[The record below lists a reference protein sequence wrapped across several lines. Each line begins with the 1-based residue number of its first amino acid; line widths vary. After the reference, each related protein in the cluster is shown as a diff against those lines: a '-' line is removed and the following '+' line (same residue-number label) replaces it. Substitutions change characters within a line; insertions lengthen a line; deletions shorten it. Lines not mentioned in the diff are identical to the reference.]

1 VDAASRVQMIDV
13 GDKPITKRAA
23 TARAIVRLAP
33 EVIRRVREGELEKGD
48 ALAVCRVAAIGGA
61 KRTPDLLPLCHP
73 IGLSHVACDVEIGS
87 EQVVFE
93 VTCET
98 TAQTGVEMEALTAA
112 AAAAA
117 LCLYDMT
124 KSLDPTGAIES
135 IVLLRKSGGKSG
147 IWERPA

>member
-1 VDAASRVQMIDV
+1 MIQMIDV
-13 GDKPITKRAA
+13 GDKPVTRRRA
-23 TARAIVRLAP
+23 TARATVRLAP
-33 EVIRRVREGELEKGD
+33 DVVRRVREGELEKGD

-61 KRTPDLLPLCHP
+61 KRTPDLVPLCHP
-73 IGLSHVACDVEIGS
+73 IGLSHVGCEIEIAGDV
-87 EQVVFE
+87 VAFE

-98 TAQTGVEMEALTAA
+98 TGQTGVEMEALTG

-135 IVLLRKSGGKSG
+135 IVLLSKSGGKSG
-147 IWERPA
+147 VWTRPA

>member
-1 VDAASRVQMIDV
+1 MDAASRVQMIDV
-13 GDKPITKRAA
+13 GDKPVTRRSA
-23 TARAIVRLAP
+23 TARAVVRLAP
-33 EVIRRVREGELEKGD
+33 EVVRRVREGELEKGD

-73 IGLSHVACDVEIGS
+73 IGLSHVACGVELA
-87 EQVVFE
+87 ETTVTFE

-98 TAQTGVEMEALTAA
+98 TAQTGVEMEALTG

-124 KSLDPTGAIES
+124 KSLDPSGAIES
-135 IVLLRKSGGKSG
+135 ILLLAKSGGKSG
-147 IWERPA
+147 VWSRP

>member
-1 VDAASRVQMIDV
+1 M
-13 GDKPITKRAA
+13 
-23 TARAIVRLAP
+23 
-33 EVIRRVREGELEKGD
+33 IRRVRAGELEKGD

-73 IGLSHVACDVEIGS
+73 IGLSHVACEIEIGS

-93 VTCET
+93 ATCET

-112 AAAAA
+112 AAAA

-124 KSLDPTGAIES
+124 KSLDPTGSIES

-147 IWERPA
+147 EWERPA

>member
-1 VDAASRVQMIDV
+1 MDAAARVQMIDV
-13 GDKPITKRAA
+13 GDKPVTRRRA
-23 TARAIVRLAP
+23 TARATVRLAP
-33 EVIRRVREGELEKGD
+33 EVIRRVRAGELEKGD

-73 IGLSHVACDVEIGS
+73 IGLSHVACGIEIGG
-87 EQVVFE
+87 ELVVFE

-98 TAQTGVEMEALTAA
+98 TAQTGVEMEALTG

-135 IVLLRKSGGKSG
+135 IVLLSKSGGKSG
-147 IWERPA
+147 VWTRPA